1 MNKVEAV
8 KKIKLRVVNIA
19 FVIIAIV
26 LTIVSSSLAYS
37 FANLVFIIALSIA
50 AIVMNVGALY
60 CSKDAGRLV
69 IRDVLTWVSVIL
81 TAVAL
86 CSVIGGRVNLM
97 GYVYFSDLESNNP
110 VAIAA
115 MNTAIA
121 AWVFY
126 ILALVMDFIMGFKK
140 DSES

>member
-19 FVIIAIV
+19 FVVIAIV

-37 FANLVFIIALSIA
+37 FANLVFIIALSVA

>member
-1 MNKVEAV
+1 MNNNETI
-8 KKIKLRVVNIA
+8 IKRTKLPIVNIA
-19 FVIIAIV
+19 FVVIAII

-37 FANLVFIIALSIA
+37 FANLVFIIAISLVAIISSA
-50 AIVMNVGALY
+50 AAFYFTNDR
-60 CSKDAGRLV
+60 SKKLFVDGLV
-69 IRDVLTWVSVIL
+69 WISVIF

-121 AWVFY
+121 AWVCY
-126 ILALVMDFIMGFKK
+126 ILALIMDFIIGFKK
-140 DSES
+140 DIE